1 MSLIS
6 LPSVCLHCPHVLC
19 SPVQGSVAE
28 TTLHMMAAA
37 KSSAKLENQSIIDYK
52 ITEPH
57 GNYCREVDK
66 YYIAEEEKIADFG
79 KKKYLQIYCSK
90 RADCPLLENRCVMDW
105 GETPSTYIGKYFEK
119 DEPSD
124 LGPPSLLY

>member
-6 LPSVCLHCPHVLC
+6 LPSVCLHCPQVLY

-28 TTLHMMAAA
+28 TTLHMMAAV
-37 KSSAKLENQSIIDYK
+37 KSSAKLENQSITDYK
-52 ITEPH
+52 ITEPR

-79 KKKYLQIYCSK
+79 RKITSK
-90 RADCPLLENRCVMDW
+90 LIVQKGLTAPCWKIEVLWN
-105 GETPSTYIGKYFEK
+105 GGK
-119 DEPSD
+119 
-124 LGPPSLLY
+124 LHQHI

>member
-6 LPSVCLHCPHVLC
+6 LPSVCLHCPQVLC

-57 GNYCREVDK
+57 GNYCREIDK

-79 KKKYLQIYCSK
+79 KKNTSK
-90 RADCPLLENRCVMDW
+90 FIVQKGLTAPCWKIDVLW
-105 GETPSTYIGKYFEK
+105 IGGK
-119 DEPSD
+119 PRQHI
-124 LGPPSLLY
+124 